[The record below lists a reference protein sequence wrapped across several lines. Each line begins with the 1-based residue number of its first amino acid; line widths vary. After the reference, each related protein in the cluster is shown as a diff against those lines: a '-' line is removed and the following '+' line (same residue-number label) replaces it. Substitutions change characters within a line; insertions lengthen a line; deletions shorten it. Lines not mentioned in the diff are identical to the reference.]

1 MKKVLAVLLSAGL
14 IASAVLF
21 AGCSDIRING
31 DFSEAATQEE
41 VTALAATVSANQ
53 DKWFG
58 DTTAEGWAYGME
70 ITSNAKFEMNLS
82 TSDYDSTTTSD
93 TSLDLDFAYETQTV
107 SGNVKM
113 NAESTQTYEGRL
125 VSVGESF
132 DGKAYLDENGLYF
145 DGTIREY
152 NELEGENFELSG
164 KYLYSNSLSSAMGI
178 ELPTAASITSE
189 ILDALQDE
197 NVTVYIDDSGDE
209 TKVKISY
216 DVDAL
221 MEQYLSGIWG
231 SETEQLLLDNLNFEA
246 MDVYFS
252 FVPET
257 GLLTGY
263 GAVVKANLSEVT
275 IGSGDQA
282 VRVSM
287 SISSSGW
294 YMKGDV
300 TVKAPSDL
308 DSYQTPSV

>member
-31 DFSEAATQEE
+31 DFSTAATQEE

-58 DTTAEGWAYGME
+58 DGAYGME
-70 ITSNAKFEMNLS
+70 ITSNAKFEMKIS
-82 TSDYDSTTTSD
+82 GGGMEMKTKSDASI
-93 TSLDLDFAYETQTV
+93 DLDFAYETQTF

-152 NELEGENFELSG
+152 NELEGEDFELSG
-164 KYLYSNSLSSAMGI
+164 KYLYPNSISSSMGI
-178 ELPTAASITSE
+178 ELPTAASITGG

-231 SETEQLLLDNLNFEA
+231 SETEQLLLDKLNFEA
-246 MDVYFS
+246 MDVYLS
-252 FVPET
+252 FMADT

-263 GAVVKANLSEVT
+263 GMVVKANLSEVT
-275 IGSGDQA
+275 IGSGDEA
-282 VRVSM
+282 ARVSM

>member
-31 DFSEAATQEE
+31 DFSTAATQEE

-58 DTTAEGWAYGME
+58 DATAEGWAYGME

-82 TSDYDSTTTSD
+82 TSDYDSTTKSD
-93 TSLDLDFAYETQTV
+93 ASIDLDFAYETQTF
-107 SGNVKM
+107 SGKVKV

-152 NELEGENFELSG
+152 NELEGEDFELSG
-164 KYLYSNSLSSAMGI
+164 KYLYPNSISSSMGI
-178 ELPTAASITSE
+178 ELPTAESITSE

-197 NVTVYIDDSGDE
+197 HVTVYIDDGGDE

-216 DVDAL
+216 DADAL
-221 MEQYLSGIWG
+221 MEQYLSGFG
-231 SETEQLLLDNLNFEA
+231 GDETEQLLLDKLNFEA
-246 MDVYFS
+246 MDLYFS

-263 GAVVKANLSEVT
+263 GMVVKANLSEVT
-275 IGSGDQA
+275 IGSGDEA

-300 TVKAPSDL
+300 TVQAPSDL
-308 DSYQTPSV
+308 GSYQTPSV

>member
-31 DFSEAATQEE
+31 DFSTAATQEE

-58 DTTAEGWAYGME
+58 DGAYGME
-70 ITSNAKFEMNLS
+70 ITSNAKLEMKIS
-82 TSDYDSTTTSD
+82 GGGMERTTKSDASI
-93 TSLDLDFAYETQTV
+93 DLDFAYETQTV
-107 SGNVKM
+107 SGKVKV
-113 NAESTQTYEGRL
+113 NAESK
-125 VSVGESF
+125 VSALGQSESRGVSF
-132 DGKAYLDENGLYF
+132 DGKAYLDDTGLYF
-145 DGTIREY
+145 DGSAREY
-152 NELEGENFELSG
+152 GGDEDFKLSG
-164 KYLYSNSLSSAMGI
+164 KYRYPNSAASSMGI
-178 ELPTAASITSE
+178 ELPTAASITSD
-189 ILDALQDE
+189 ILDALQEE
-197 NVTVYIDDSGDE
+197 NVTVYIDDGGEE

-221 MEQYLSGIWG
+221 MEQYLSEFGG
-231 SETEQLLLDNLNFEA
+231 DGTEQLLLDKLNFEA
-246 MDVYFS
+246 MDVYLS
-252 FVPET
+252 FMADT

-263 GAVVKANLSEVT
+263 GMVVKANLSEVT
-275 IGSGDQA
+275 IGSGDEA
-282 VRVSM
+282 ARVSM

-308 DSYQTPSV
+308 GSYQTPSV